1 MALYPPGREKETR
14 PAALVGGY
22 KTGAPGGSMAY
33 FPAVKVPTEAHNV
46 EPVAVVEDPS
56 VLSMISGSGFVV
68 QSVLIML
75 ILLSIWS
82 WAITIAKILQFR
94 KAQHSSDEFSQIF
107 WETRNFSRIDDSSRR
122 LLGSPL
128 AAVFGSGY
136 RELTHLLA
144 DGGKGQAANLDAD
157 LGIVER
163 ALRRA
168 ELEESHRLEKGITF
182 LASVASAAPF
192 IGLFGTVWGIMNAFH
207 GLANAKS
214 TTIQAVAPGISEAL
228 VATAV
233 GLAAAI
239 PAAVAFNY
247 FTASVKKFRQSMDS
261 FTEEFLNIARK
272 YMVR

>member
-1 MALYPPGREKETR
+1 M
-14 PAALVGGY
+14 
-22 KTGAPGGSMAY
+22 
-33 FPAVKVPTEAHNV
+33 

-56 VLSMISGSGFVV
+56 VLSMIFGSGFVV
-68 QSVLIML
+68 QSVLIIL
-75 ILLSIWS
+75 ILLSVWS
-82 WAITIAKILQFR
+82 WAITIAKVLQFR
-94 KAQHSSDEFSQIF
+94 KAQQTSDEFSQIF

-128 AAVFGSGY
+128 AVVFGSGY
-136 RELTHLLA
+136 RELTHMLA
-144 DGGKGQAANLDAD
+144 DGAKAQPANLDAD

-168 ELEESHRLEKGITF
+168 ELEESHRLERGITF

-247 FTASVKKFRQSMDS
+247 FTASIRKFRQSMDS

-272 YMVR
+272 YLVR